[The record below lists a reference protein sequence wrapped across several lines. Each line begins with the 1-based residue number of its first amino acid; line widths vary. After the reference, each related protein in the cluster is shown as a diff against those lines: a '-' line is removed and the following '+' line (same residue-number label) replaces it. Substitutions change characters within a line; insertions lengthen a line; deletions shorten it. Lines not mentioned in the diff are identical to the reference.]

1 MSGTAYGTVV
11 LHVAPESAAG
21 GPLSLVRDG
30 DMIVLDVPAGGS
42 TSTSRPRSWPQRRPS
57 EAAAAAYSTPLRG
70 WQRLYVDHVLQ
81 ADKGADLDFL
91 VGASGDEVT
100 RDSH

>member
-1 MSGTAYGTVV
+1 MSQAV
-11 LHVAPESAAG
+11 
-21 GPLSLVRDG
+21 
-30 DMIVLDVPAGGS
+30 GS
-42 TSTSRPRSWPQRRPS
+42 TSTSRPRSCSTRRPS
-57 EAAAAAYSTPLRG
+57 EAAEAAYTKPLRG

-91 VGASGDEVT
+91 VGSSGDEVT